1 MLAARL
7 VDGRVAE
14 AGGRNNTTTPSMKAP
29 TWTQTASTSKAIA
42 KPHRGSFTDGYL
54 ADNPFQGWCV
64 QHTTH

>member
-7 VDGRVAE
+7 MDGRVAE

-42 KPHRGSFTDGYL
+42 KPHRGSFTDGDL
-54 ADNPFQGWCV
+54 ADKEMQTC
-64 QHTTH
+64 